1 MLELGTDEFAKYPF
15 LEGAGK
21 ILKDKGFPLSQF
33 GTDPDLEPVV
43 KKALHRLK
51 VSTQGGIYK
60 SDITN
65 IKYKK
70 GEYVPLWVFGVVVV
84 GGYFAYKKF
93 KK

>member
-1 MLELGTDEFAKYPF
+1 MKVLTL
-15 LEGAGK
+15 
-21 ILKDKGFPLSQF
+21 
-33 GTDPDLEPVV
+33 V
-43 KKALHRLK
+43 KK
-51 VSTQGGIYK
+51 QGGGDSGDLDVYRPINRVQMFRIIDIDKYGIYK
-60 SDITN
+60 SDFTN

>member
-1 MLELGTDEFAKYPF
+1 MKVLTIKNKQGGGDSGMFEVYRPIKRVPMFRIIDIDKY
-15 LEGAGK
+15 
-21 ILKDKGFPLSQF
+21 
-33 GTDPDLEPVV
+33 
-43 KKALHRLK
+43 
-51 VSTQGGIYK
+51 GIYK
-60 SDITN
+60 SDFTN

>member
-1 MLELGTDEFAKYPF
+1 MKVLTIKNKQGGGDSGDFDVYRPIKRVPMFRIIDIDKY
-15 LEGAGK
+15 
-21 ILKDKGFPLSQF
+21 
-33 GTDPDLEPVV
+33 
-43 KKALHRLK
+43 
-51 VSTQGGIYK
+51 GIYK
-60 SDITN
+60 SDITK

>member
-1 MLELGTDEFAKYPF
+1 MKVLTIKNKQGGWDSGMFEVYRPIKRVPMFRIIDIDKY
-15 LEGAGK
+15 
-21 ILKDKGFPLSQF
+21 
-33 GTDPDLEPVV
+33 
-43 KKALHRLK
+43 
-51 VSTQGGIYK
+51 GIYK
-60 SDITN
+60 SDFTN